1 MDYCTPKLVFKNV
14 LSHFK
19 ANENATAVHV
29 WFFKIARPELY
40 GHGENNRVES
50 FLISIYMYIN
60 DENENCVKTTAI

>member
-1 MDYCTPKLVFKNV
+1 MDYCTPELVFKNV

-29 WFFKIARPELY
+29 CFFKIARPELY
-40 GHGENNRVES
+40 GHGKNNRVDS
-50 FLISIYMYIN
+50 FFISIYIN

>member
-1 MDYCTPKLVFKNV
+1 MDYCTPKLAT
-14 LSHFK
+14 HFK

-50 FLISIYMYIN
+50 FLISIYIN
-60 DENENCVKTTAI
+60 DENCVKTTAI